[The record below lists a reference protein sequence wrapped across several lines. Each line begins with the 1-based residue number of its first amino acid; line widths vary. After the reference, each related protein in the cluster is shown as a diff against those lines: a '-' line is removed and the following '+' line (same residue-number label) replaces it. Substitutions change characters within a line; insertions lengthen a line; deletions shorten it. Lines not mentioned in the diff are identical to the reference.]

1 MGGSKYRPRQLKQC
15 GPFEIT
21 VGNFFRSSEKL
32 CYWACLEYAKLLRS
46 PVVLGSVE
54 GDKEKSGVRNGV
66 RPKNISESR
75 NQPSNRIRILI
86 VDDHPL
92 VRESLKRIIQQQPDL
107 AVCGEA
113 DNGSQALELVAETKP
128 RLVILDLTLK
138 DSHGLELIKNLNDRY
153 PKVMCLVFSMHE
165 ETLHAERAIRAGA
178 RGYVAKEEP
187 PAKILMAIRRVLSGE
202 IYWSEKAASWVA
214 SQIASR
220 ARPSSSFSVD
230 LLTDRELQVFELMG
244 GGQNTRQ
251 IAVMLHIDTST
262 VETYRA
268 RIKEKLNLKSTSELL
283 QYAIRFQMLPKGNN
297 T

>member
-1 MGGSKYRPRQLKQC
+1 MKDSALVQQR
-15 GPFEIT
+15 
-21 VGNFFRSSEKL
+21 
-32 CYWACLEYAKLLRS
+32 
-46 PVVLGSVE
+46 
-54 GDKEKSGVRNGV
+54 
-66 RPKNISESR
+66 KN
-75 NQPSNRIRILI
+75 IRILL

-107 AVCGEA
+107 NVCGET

-128 RLVILDLTLK
+128 HLVILDLTLK
-138 DSHGLELIKNLNDRY
+138 DSHGLELIKNLSDSY
-153 PKVMCLVFSMHE
+153 PKVLSLVFSMHE

-187 PAKILMAIRRVLSGE
+187 PAKILLAIRKVLSGE

-220 ARPSSSFSVD
+220 SRPSSNFSVD

-244 GGQNTRQ
+244 GGLSTRE
-251 IAVMLHIDTST
+251 IAAMLHIDMST

-283 QYAIRFQMLPKGNN
+283 QYAIRFQMLPKGKSL
-297 T
+297 

>member
-1 MGGSKYRPRQLKQC
+1 MSGMRAKQL
-15 GPFEIT
+15 
-21 VGNFFRSSEKL
+21 N
-32 CYWACLEYAKLLRS
+32 
-46 PVVLGSVE
+46 
-54 GDKEKSGVRNGV
+54 
-66 RPKNISESR
+66 ESR
-75 NQPSNRIRILI
+75 NQASGRIRILV

-107 AVCGEA
+107 TVCGEA
-113 DNGSQALELVAETKP
+113 DNSSQALELVAETKP
-128 RLVILDLTLK
+128 HLVILDLTLK
-138 DSHGLELIKNLNDRY
+138 DSHGLELIKNLSDSY
-153 PKVMCLVFSMHE
+153 PKVQCLVFSMHE

-187 PAKILMAIRRVLSGE
+187 IAKILLAIRKVLSGE

-220 ARPSSSFSVD
+220 PRPSSNLSVD

-244 GGQNTRQ
+244 EGQSTRQ
-251 IAVMLHIDTST
+251 IAAMLHIDTST

-283 QYAIRFQMLPKGNN
+283 QYAIRFQMLPKRKSA
-297 T
+297 

>member
-1 MGGSKYRPRQLKQC
+1 MKDSALVQQR
-15 GPFEIT
+15 
-21 VGNFFRSSEKL
+21 
-32 CYWACLEYAKLLRS
+32 
-46 PVVLGSVE
+46 
-54 GDKEKSGVRNGV
+54 
-66 RPKNISESR
+66 KN
-75 NQPSNRIRILI
+75 IRILL

-107 AVCGEA
+107 NVCGET

-128 RLVILDLTLK
+128 HLVILDLTLK
-138 DSHGLELIKNLNDRY
+138 DSHGLELIKNLSDSY
-153 PKVMCLVFSMHE
+153 PKVLSLVFSMHE

-187 PAKILMAIRRVLSGE
+187 PAKILLAIRKVLSGE

-220 ARPSSSFSVD
+220 SRPSSNFSVD

-244 GGQNTRQ
+244 GGQSTRE
-251 IAVMLHIDTST
+251 IAAMLHIDMST

-283 QYAIRFQMLPKGNN
+283 QYAIRFQMLPKSKSL
-297 T
+297 

>member
-1 MGGSKYRPRQLKQC
+1 M
-15 GPFEIT
+15 
-21 VGNFFRSSEKL
+21 
-32 CYWACLEYAKLLRS
+32 EYAKLLRS

-138 DSHGLELIKNLNDRY
+138 DSHGLELIKNLND
-153 PKVMCLVFSMHE
+153 
-165 ETLHAERAIRAGA
+165 
-178 RGYVAKEEP
+178 
-187 PAKILMAIRRVLSGE
+187 
-202 IYWSEKAASWVA
+202 
-214 SQIASR
+214 
-220 ARPSSSFSVD
+220 
-230 LLTDRELQVFELMG
+230 
-244 GGQNTRQ
+244 
-251 IAVMLHIDTST
+251 
-262 VETYRA
+262 
-268 RIKEKLNLKSTSELL
+268 
-283 QYAIRFQMLPKGNN
+283 
-297 T
+297 

>member
-1 MGGSKYRPRQLKQC
+1 MSGMRAKQL
-15 GPFEIT
+15 T
-21 VGNFFRSSEKL
+21 
-32 CYWACLEYAKLLRS
+32 
-46 PVVLGSVE
+46 
-54 GDKEKSGVRNGV
+54 
-66 RPKNISESR
+66 ESR
-75 NQPSNRIRILI
+75 NQASGRIRILV

-107 AVCGEA
+107 TVCGEA
-113 DNGSQALELVAETKP
+113 DNSSQALELVAETKP
-128 RLVILDLTLK
+128 HLVILDLTLK
-138 DSHGLELIKNLNDRY
+138 DSHGLELIKNLSDSY
-153 PKVMCLVFSMHE
+153 PKVQCLVFSMHE

-187 PAKILMAIRRVLSGE
+187 IAKILLAIRKVLSGE

-220 ARPSSSFSVD
+220 PRPSSNLSVD

-244 GGQNTRQ
+244 EGQSTRQ
-251 IAVMLHIDTST
+251 IAAMLHIDTST

-283 QYAIRFQMLPKGNN
+283 QYAIRFQMLPKRKSA
-297 T
+297 

>member
-1 MGGSKYRPRQLKQC
+1 MR
-15 GPFEIT
+15 
-21 VGNFFRSSEKL
+21 
-32 CYWACLEYAKLLRS
+32 AK
-46 PVVLGSVE
+46 
-54 GDKEKSGVRNGV
+54 NT
-66 RPKNISESR
+66 SESH
-75 NQPSNRIRILI
+75 NQLSGRIRILI

-107 AVCGEA
+107 EVCGET

-128 RLVILDLTLK
+128 HLVILDLTLK
-138 DSHGLELIKNLNDRY
+138 DSHGLELIKNLNDSY
-153 PKVMCLVFSMHE
+153 PKVLCLVFSMHE
-165 ETLHAERAIRAGA
+165 ETLHAERVIRAGA

-187 PAKILMAIRRVLSGE
+187 PAKILLAIRKVLNGE

-220 ARPSSSFSVD
+220 PRPSSNFSVD

-251 IAVMLHIDTST
+251 IAAMLHIDAST

-283 QYAIRFQMLPKGNN
+283 QYAIRFQMLPKGNSI
-297 T
+297 

>member
-1 MGGSKYRPRQLKQC
+1 MR
-15 GPFEIT
+15 
-21 VGNFFRSSEKL
+21 
-32 CYWACLEYAKLLRS
+32 AK
-46 PVVLGSVE
+46 
-54 GDKEKSGVRNGV
+54 
-66 RPKNISESR
+66 
-75 NQPSNRIRILI
+75 QPSEPRGPSSGRVRILV

-107 AVCGEA
+107 SVCGEA

-128 RLVILDLTLK
+128 HLVILDLTLK
-138 DSHGLELIKNLNDRY
+138 DSHGLELIKNLSDSY
-153 PKVMCLVFSMHE
+153 PKVLCLVFSMHE

-187 PAKILMAIRRVLSGE
+187 PAKILLAIRKVLGGE

-220 ARPSSSFSVD
+220 PRPSYNLSVD

-244 GGQNTRQ
+244 EGQSTRQ
-251 IAVMLHIDTST
+251 IAGMLHIDTST

-283 QYAIRFQMLPKGNN
+283 QYAIRFQMLPKRKSLQ
-297 T
+297 